1 MESGNKK
8 IKKIK
13 LSDGTVYSI
22 FDEGALRLNEE
33 GKLITGNIIV
43 DNIIINSG
51 LSIIAVDDKPV
62 NETIDNVLI
71 QDTNDNN
78 KIKKRSTDQLLSD
91 IGGISC
97 KIENDTITF
106 KIGKQQ
112 Q

>member
-13 LSDGTVYSI
+13 LSDGTIYSI
-22 FDEGALRLNEE
+22 FDEGALRLNED
-33 GKLITGNIIV
+33 GKLITGNIIL

-51 LSIIAVDDKPV
+51 LGIIAVDDKPV

-78 KIKKRSTDQLLSD
+78 KIKKR
-91 IGGISC
+91 
-97 KIENDTITF
+97 
-106 KIGKQQ
+106 
-112 Q
+112 